1 MTRVLIVGGLSLS
14 LAQLAGCMS
23 ARPSPEPVVTVTG
36 CPVVTACTLN
46 PAAPHSNGD
55 LSDDSDYLLSAWA
68 DCAAKVDSVIQ
79 HSEQQPRADP

>member
-23 ARPSPEPVVTVTG
+23 APPLAEHTVTVSG
-36 CPVVTACTLN
+36 CPVVTPCSLL
-46 PAAPHSNGD
+46 PAAPQNNGE

-68 DCAAKVDSVIQ
+68 ECAAQVDAVYQ
-79 HSEQQPRADP
+79 YNQQQPRADP

>member
-1 MTRVLIVGGLSLS
+1 
-14 LAQLAGCMS
+14 MS
-23 ARPSPEPVVTVTG
+23 APPSPEPVVIVTG

-68 DCAAKVDSVIQ
+68 DCAAKVDAVYEHQ
-79 HSEQQPRADP
+79 QQPRREP

>member
-14 LAQLAGCMS
+14 LMLLAGCMS
-23 ARPSPEPVVTVTG
+23 AQPSPEPVVTVSG
-36 CPVVTACTLN
+36 CPVVTPCSLL
-46 PAAPHSNGD
+46 PAAPQNNAD

-68 DCAAKVDSVIQ
+68 ECAAKVDSVIQ